1 MNKFL
6 VMGLIIIPVIAFAGC
21 MKADKSAQT
30 NKVTEVIEKPEKLP
44 EAVIKI
50 KGYGE
55 IRAELYPHKAPNTV
69 NNFIELAESDF
80 YDGLKIHRLIKD
92 FMAQAGCPKGNG
104 TGDAGYSIVGEFA
117 KNGFEINDIKHTKG
131 VLSMARSNGY
141 DTGGSQFFIMTSE
154 AKHLDNN
161 YAAFGK
167 VIDGMEEVD
176 KINVAKVSGESPVEE
191 MIIEDIVIE
200 MNGNPVV
207 EAEKIK

>member
-1 MNKFL
+1 MKKIIII
-6 VMGLIIIPVIAFAGC
+6 GLIMLPVITFVGC
-21 MKADKSAQT
+21 MKADKSAQA

-44 EAVIKI
+44 EAIIKI
-50 KGYGE
+50 KGYGD

-69 NNFIELAESDF
+69 NNFIELAQSDF

-92 FMAQAGCPKGNG
+92 FMAQGGCPKGNG
-104 TGDAGYSIVGEFA
+104 SGDAGYSIVGEFA

-131 VLSMARSNGY
+131 VLSMARSNAY
-141 DTGGSQFFIMTSE
+141 DTGGSQFFIMT
-154 AKHLDNN
+154 ADAPHLDKI

-167 VIDGMEEVD
+167 VIEGMEEVD
-176 KINVAKVSGESPVEE
+176 KINVAKVSGESPVED

-200 MNGNPVV
+200 MNGNSVV